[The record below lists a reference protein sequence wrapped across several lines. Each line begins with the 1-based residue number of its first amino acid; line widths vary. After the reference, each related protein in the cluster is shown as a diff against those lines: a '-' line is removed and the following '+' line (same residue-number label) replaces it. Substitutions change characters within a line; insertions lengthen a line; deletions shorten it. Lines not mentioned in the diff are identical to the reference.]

1 METNYEYI
9 LSLYDFYSQIDF
21 NTLSK
26 LEIKEKAKNKDGINI
41 FALSNLMHK
50 ANKETGENL
59 TDEQQNYITKIINY
73 YKDEKL

>member
-1 METNYEYI
+1 MEKNYEYI

-26 LEIKEKAKNKDGINI
+26 LEIKEKAKSEDGINI

-50 ANKETGENL
+50 ANKETGDNL
-59 TDEQQNYITKIINY
+59 TDEQKNYITKIINF
-73 YKDEKL
+73 YKNE

>member
-1 METNYEYI
+1 MNYNYI
-9 LSLYDFYSQIDF
+9 LSLYDFYKHIDF

-59 TDEQQNYITKIINY
+59 TDEQKNYITKTINY
-73 YKDEKL
+73 YKN

>member
-1 METNYEYI
+1 MEKNYEYI
-9 LSLYDFYSQIDF
+9 LSLYDFYSHIDF

-50 ANKETGENL
+50 SNKETGENL
-59 TDEQQNYITKIINY
+59 TDEQQNYITKIINF
-73 YKDEKL
+73 YKNE

>member
-1 METNYEYI
+1 METNCDFI

-26 LEIKEKAKNKDGINI
+26 LEIKEKAKSEDGINI

-50 ANKETGENL
+50 ANKETGDNL
-59 TDEQQNYITKIINY
+59 TDEQKNYITKIINF

>member
-9 LSLYDFYSQIDF
+9 LSLYDFYSHIDF

-26 LEIKEKAKNKDGINI
+26 LEIKEKAKTGDGINI

-50 ANKETGENL
+50 SNKETGENL
-59 TDEQQNYITKIINY
+59 TDKQKNYITKIINF
-73 YKDEKL
+73 YKNE

>member
-1 METNYEYI
+1 METNCDFI
-9 LSLYDFYSQIDF
+9 LSLYDFYSKIDF

-59 TDEQQNYITKIINY
+59 TDEQKNYITKTINY
-73 YKDEKL
+73 YKNE

>member
-1 METNYEYI
+1 MKTNCDFI

-41 FALSNLMHK
+41 FTLSNLMHK

-59 TDEQQNYITKIINY
+59 TDEQKNYITKIINY
-73 YKDEKL
+73 YKNE

>member
-26 LEIKEKAKNKDGINI
+26 LEIKEKAKTGDGINI

-50 ANKETGENL
+50 ANKETGDNL
-59 TDEQQNYITKIINY
+59 TDEQKNYITKTINF
-73 YKDEKL
+73 YKNE

>member
-1 METNYEYI
+1 METNYQYI
-9 LSLYDFYSQIDF
+9 LSLYDFYKHIDF

-50 ANKETGENL
+50 ANKETGDNL
-59 TDEQQNYITKIINY
+59 TDEQKNYITKTINF
-73 YKDEKL
+73 YKNE

>member
-1 METNYEYI
+1 METNCDFI

-26 LEIKEKAKNKDGINI
+26 LEIKEKAKSEDGINI

-50 ANKETGENL
+50 ANKETGDNL
-59 TDEQQNYITKIINY
+59 TDEQKNYITKTINY
-73 YKDEKL
+73 YKN

>member
-50 ANKETGENL
+50 SNKETGENL
-59 TDEQQNYITKIINY
+59 TDEQKNYITKTINF
-73 YKDEKL
+73 YKNE

>member
-9 LSLYDFYSQIDF
+9 LSLYDFYSHIDF

-26 LEIKEKAKNKDGINI
+26 LEIKEKSKNEDGINI

-73 YKDEKL
+73 YKNE

>member
-9 LSLYDFYSQIDF
+9 LSLYDFYSHIDF

-26 LEIKEKAKNKDGINI
+26 LEIKEKAKTGDGINI

-50 ANKETGENL
+50 SNKETGENL
-59 TDEQQNYITKIINY
+59 TDEQKNYITKTINF
-73 YKDEKL
+73 YKNE

>member
-1 METNYEYI
+1 MKTNCDFI

-26 LEIKEKAKNKDGINI
+26 LEIKEQAKNKDGINI

-50 ANKETGENL
+50 ANKETGDNL
-59 TDEQQNYITKIINY
+59 TDEQKNYITKTINF
-73 YKDEKL
+73 YKNE

>member
-9 LSLYDFYSQIDF
+9 LSLYDFYKHIDF

-26 LEIKEKAKNKDGINI
+26 LEIKEKAKNEDGINI

-59 TDEQQNYITKIINY
+59 TDEQQNYITKTINY
-73 YKDEKL
+73 YKNE